1 MKPSVLRKGVA
12 RVIIFSAFFFLY
24 KSEVSL
30 AITSS
35 NYSCRFSK
43 GAHAHYSSLNTLRV
57 N

>member
-12 RVIIFSAFFFLY
+12 RVIIFSAFFFLC
-24 KSEVSL
+24 KFEVSL